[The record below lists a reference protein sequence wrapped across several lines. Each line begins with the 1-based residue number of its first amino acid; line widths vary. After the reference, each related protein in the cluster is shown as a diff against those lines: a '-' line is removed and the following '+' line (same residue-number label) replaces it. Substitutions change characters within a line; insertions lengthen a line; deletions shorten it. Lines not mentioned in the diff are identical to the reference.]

1 MYWNFI
7 VGVPSANIEKFEN
20 AILKTKDFYTICRH
34 FAKHKDANVKRIIN
48 FVLDEYKKD
57 KENKKDVRIYPDCF
71 AVLAQVADKEDL
83 ETLTDV
89 LISSHSN
96 LFGFLATIPGIN
108 LEKIENVV
116 VERKYVQS
124 ALAIAYNVPTA
135 NIEKLED
142 VVIKFGSVYDIMEFA
157 LIIPNANLDV
167 IISELL
173 KRPDALT
180 TVRSIPIDDENLAQF
195 IKEDRKA
202 TTEAILFN
210 IINVLEF
217 NEFNKKE
224 RNLYATENQSLEET
238 DKLFLDKPQKLVR
251 KQNNQ

>member
-1 MYWNFI
+1 M
-7 VGVPSANIEKFEN
+7 
-20 AILKTKDFYTICRH
+20 
-34 FAKHKDANVKRIIN
+34 
-48 FVLDEYKKD
+48 
-57 KENKKDVRIYPDCF
+57 
-71 AVLAQVADKEDL
+71 
-83 ETLTDV
+83 
-89 LISSHSN
+89 
-96 LFGFLATIPGIN
+96 
-108 LEKIENVV
+108 

-124 ALAIAYNVPTA
+124 AFAIAYNVPTA

-142 VVIKFGSVYDIMEFA
+142 VVIKFGSVYEIMIFA
-157 LIIPNANLDV
+157 LVIPSANLDV
-167 IISELL
+167 IINELL

-180 TVRSIPIDDENLAQF
+180 TVRNISINENLAQF

-202 TTEAILFN
+202 TTEAILLN

>member
-1 MYWNFI
+1 M
-7 VGVPSANIEKFEN
+7 
-20 AILKTKDFYTICRH
+20 
-34 FAKHKDANVKRIIN
+34 
-48 FVLDEYKKD
+48 
-57 KENKKDVRIYPDCF
+57 
-71 AVLAQVADKEDL
+71 
-83 ETLTDV
+83 
-89 LISSHSN
+89 
-96 LFGFLATIPGIN
+96 
-108 LEKIENVV
+108 

-124 ALAIAYNVPTA
+124 AFAIAYNVPTA

-142 VVIKFGSVYDIMEFA
+142 VVIKFGSVYEIMIFA
-157 LIIPNANLDV
+157 LMIPSANLDV
-167 IISELL
+167 IINELL

-180 TVRSIPIDDENLAQF
+180 TVRNISINENLAQF

-202 TTEAILFN
+202 TTEAILLN

>member
-1 MYWNFI
+1 M
-7 VGVPSANIEKFEN
+7 
-20 AILKTKDFYTICRH
+20 
-34 FAKHKDANVKRIIN
+34 
-48 FVLDEYKKD
+48 
-57 KENKKDVRIYPDCF
+57 
-71 AVLAQVADKEDL
+71 
-83 ETLTDV
+83 
-89 LISSHSN
+89 
-96 LFGFLATIPGIN
+96 
-108 LEKIENVV
+108 

-124 ALAIAYNVPTA
+124 AFTIAYNVPTA

-142 VVIKFGSVYDIMEFA
+142 VVIKFGSVYEIMIFA
-157 LIIPNANLDV
+157 LVIPSANLDV
-167 IISELL
+167 IINELL

-180 TVRSIPIDDENLAQF
+180 TVRNISINENLAQF

-202 TTEAILFN
+202 TTEAILLN